1 MESFAHLWAQKVNEM
16 KNDKNLLLDGFKFTI
31 KRSFMSRRKDYQM

>member
-16 KNDKNLLLDGFKFTI
+16 KNDKNPLLDGF
-31 KRSFMSRRKDYQM
+31 